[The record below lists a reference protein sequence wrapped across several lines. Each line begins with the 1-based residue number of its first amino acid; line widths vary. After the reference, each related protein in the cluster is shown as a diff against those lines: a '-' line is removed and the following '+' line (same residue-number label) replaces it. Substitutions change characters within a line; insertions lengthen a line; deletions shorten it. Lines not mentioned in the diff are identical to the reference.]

1 MAAPTLA
8 WGVTHIYRLPNGGH
22 LYGREFEL
30 LPAGTMF
37 AAGTILHGVCGVEAQ
52 PIDDRRCEIRDG
64 AMILIQGIP
73 PTGTA
78 ELDIYRDDIAEGFR
92 QRQAQEAQG

>member
-1 MAAPTLA
+1 
-8 WGVTHIYRLPNGGH
+8 
-22 LYGREFEL
+22 
-30 LPAGTMF
+30 
-37 AAGTILHGVCGVEAQ
+37 
-52 PIDDRRCEIRDG
+52 
-64 AMILIQGIP
+64 MILIQGIP